1 MTMVLDILLDR
12 VAGHFI
18 SHRAHEVPI
27 FPELP
32 SPQLPLHLWI
42 SPNYLL
48 RTHALQCPYYFAN
61 RLLRRN
67 TRKYVHMILR
77 YFHLNH
83 FTVPR
88 PQYLFEQLL
97 GRLTHLTPQNPL
109 SILRRP
115 YEMVPRIINRMAQS
129 FDAHAVHYTRNSA
142 QKNPFL
148 PALPHGASR
157 VSFS

>member
-1 MTMVLDILLDR
+1 MTMVLDISLDR

-18 SHRAHEVPI
+18 SHRAHKVPI

-42 SPNYLL
+42 SPKYLL

-61 RLLRRN
+61 RILRRD

-88 PQYLFEQLL
+88 PQYLSKQSLS
-97 GRLTHLTPQNPL
+97 RLSHLIPKNPL
-109 SILRRP
+109 PVLRRP
-115 YEMVPRIINRMAQS
+115 YEMISRVINRMAQS
-129 FDAHAVHYTRNSA
+129 FEAHAPYYTRNSP

-148 PALPHGASR
+148 PVLPHGASR
-157 VSFS
+157 VRFS